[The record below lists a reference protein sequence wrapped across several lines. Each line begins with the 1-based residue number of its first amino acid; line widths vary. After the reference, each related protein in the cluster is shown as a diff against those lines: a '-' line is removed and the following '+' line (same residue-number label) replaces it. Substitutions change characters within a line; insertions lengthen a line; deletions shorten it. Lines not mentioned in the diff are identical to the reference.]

1 MDEMQRTRLHWF
13 KPPQIPQR
21 RSQDWL
27 RFDLWNSHSTPPYL
41 NILFCRIKIHS
52 HLAIASSNSE
62 WLELLKYDFVRA
74 SLLIAS
80 LRNGAVG
87 WIRVM
92 RVGKTRGGNTR
103 RKPGVQDF
111 FLWRVEMRN
120 RGVCDFEA
128 ERWVGPHG
136 RSSKSLR
143 KVLFWLELAVG
154 SHGKFLCRKDSKGE
168 SSTERIITSIP
179 LWSHLP
185 SMCTIA
191 HHAPATL
198 ALLAV
203 PWAHQTWSPLKA
215 FY

>member
-1 MDEMQRTRLHWF
+1 MAQ
-13 KPPQIPQR
+13 
-21 RSQDWL
+21 
-27 RFDLWNSHSTPPYL
+27 
-41 NILFCRIKIHS
+41 IHS
-52 HLAIASSNSE
+52 QFYGFKVLFKSTQPERNVQNASVDHTSSEGLPNSVKID
-62 WLELLKYDFVRA
+62 L
-74 SLLIAS
+74 
-80 LRNGAVG
+80 
-87 WIRVM
+87 
-92 RVGKTRGGNTR
+92 
-103 RKPGVQDF
+103 

-154 SHGKFLCRKDSKGE
+154 SHGKFLCRRDSKGE

-191 HHAPATL
+191 HHAPATP